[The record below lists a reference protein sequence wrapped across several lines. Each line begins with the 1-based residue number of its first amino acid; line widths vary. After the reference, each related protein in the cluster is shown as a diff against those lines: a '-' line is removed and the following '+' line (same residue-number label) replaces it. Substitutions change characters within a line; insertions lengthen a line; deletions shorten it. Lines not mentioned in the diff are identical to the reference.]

1 MTTKKTAS
9 NDDDE
14 RRMKAGLLEL
24 AEAMAKEGGMTKR
37 SLEKVRALA
46 GLRPKKKPR

>member
-14 RRMKAGLLEL
+14 RRMKAGLLQL
-24 AEAMAKEGGMTKR
+24 AEAMATNGGMAKR
-37 SLEKVRALA
+37 SLAKVRALA
-46 GLRPKKKPR
+46 GLRPKKKPQ

>member
-9 NDDDE
+9 NDDDT
-14 RRMKAGLLEL
+14 RMRSGLLEL
-24 AEAMAKEGGMTKR
+24 AEAMATHGGLPKR